1 MDHLVKYLQCKQEDL
16 SPDPVYPT
24 EKSGLGKSHV
34 CDVETEGLLVLP
46 ICTV

>member
-24 EKSGLGKSHV
+24 ENSRLGNPMSVMWRQK
-34 CDVETEGLLVLP
+34 G
-46 ICTV
+46 